1 MFRVAG
7 SVTASRLSAVCC
19 RTLTAKQFQVQ
30 GQAFSLKRPESPEMA
45 LLTTG
50 PLTPGRWWS
59 RKYMRETSK
68 DGNKTKKSAAAV
80 PAESKESTEPVSEK
94 PTSETTKSGKKLL
107 DAVPQSYPDYEVMP
121 DIPGHA
127 KYLLIGGGTA
137 SFAAFRA
144 IRASDAKAQVLV
156 VTEEEELP
164 YMRPPLSK
172 ELWYSDEPKLVEKLK
187 FKQWNGKERSVYY
200 NPPSFY
206 VEPKELAYQEN
217 GGVAV
222 VKGRKVMKL
231 DPQKQVAVL
240 DNGWE
245 IFYDKVLIATG
256 GRPRNIPV
264 FERASQEVKD
274 RVTLFR
280 GIKDFKRLDEVSR
293 NASTIVVV
301 GGGFLGSEL
310 TCALGKRSRDSS
322 LKVIQM
328 FPEPG
333 NMGKV
338 LPEYLSQWTTAKVRA
353 EGATVKP
360 ETFVKRARFSDGKV
374 ILKLNTGE
382 EISTDHVVVAVGLEP
397 NTELAKE
404 SGLEVDDTFG
414 GFRVNAELEARSD
427 IWVAGDASSFYDI
440 KLGRRRVEHHDHAV
454 VSGRLAGEN
463 MTGAR
468 KPYWHQSMFWSDLG
482 PDVGYEAIGIVDS
495 SLPTVAVFA
504 KATEKDTPK
513 AVVEETG
520 ESLRSVTETEALSI
534 FGSAMQQAAPSTVPD
549 LEVMSPP
556 SAEPDKAP
564 AAEAQSEP
572 APAADTPVSE
582 AGAEPAPETPSE
594 PATPPASET
603 PEPAAAP
610 ASDASQSPAA
620 SAAVPASEAPSE
632 PTEIPSSEPAETPV
646 SEPVAAPASETATA
660 SEAPAAE
667 AETPSSTGE
676 ETVAAVSGETTAP
689 QKLRCSHIKDP
700 SDPASATGVEPS
712 ASEKTEVITE
722 IPETSFEKH
731 PSLPNLPSNNLSED
745 PQSKMSV
752 DAADIEEPAIGFY
765 YVLSNPEE
773 SEGYLLEE
781 IETGVSYAVDTLA
794 SVLPN
799 TYPTC
804 TTPDG
809 FVDSPQSDDHEATPA
824 AEIEKPQSEKQ
835 ATQGVRETKVFDLAN
850 YPFALL
856 PHPESA
862 TDEEPAP
869 DVEAAAKLVAEVETE
884 NRVAPTPK
892 EDYGKGVIFY
902 LRDDIIVGIVLW
914 NLFNRMPIAR
924 KIIKE
929 GKQHQDLAEVAKL
942 FDLHADED

>member
-1 MFRVAG
+1 MEAP
-7 SVTASRLSAVCC
+7 AAPPPAV
-19 RTLTAKQFQVQ
+19 
-30 GQAFSLKRPESPEMA
+30 
-45 LLTTG
+45 
-50 PLTPGRWWS
+50 
-59 RKYMRETSK
+59 ET
-68 DGNKTKKSAAAV
+68 
-80 PAESKESTEPVSEK
+80 PAEAAPDAES
-94 PTSETTKSGKKLL
+94 KKLL
-107 DAVPQSYPDYEVMP
+107 DAVPQSYPDFEVMP
-121 DIPGHA
+121 EIPGHA

-172 ELWYSDEPKLVEKLK
+172 ELWYRDEPKLVEKMK
-187 FKQWNGKERSVYY
+187 FKQWNGKERSVFY

-231 DPQKQVAVL
+231 NPQKQVAVL

-280 GIKDFKRLDEVSR
+280 GIKDFKRLDEVSK
-293 NASTIVVV
+293 NASSIVVV

-328 FPEPG
+328 FPEQG

-338 LPEYLSQWTTAKVRA
+338 LPEYLSQWTTAKVRE

-404 SGLEVDDTFG
+404 SGLEVDDVHG

-463 MTGAR
+463 MTGAK

-504 KATEKDTPK
+504 KATEKDTPR

-534 FGSAMQQAAPSTVPD
+534 FGSAMQQAAPATVPD
-549 LEVMSPP
+549 LEVLEATLPTKESPP
-556 SAEPDKAP
+556 SAESEKAP
-564 AAEAQSEP
+564 APEAQPEP
-572 APAADTPVSE
+572 APAAVAPAAEPT
-582 AGAEPAPETPSE
+582 AEPASETPSE
-594 PATPPASET
+594 PATAPASDT
-603 PEPAAAP
+603 PESAAAP
-610 ASDASQSPAA
+610 ASEAPESPAETV
-620 SAAVPASEAPSE
+620 AAPEAPSE
-632 PTEIPSSEPAETPV
+632 LAEIPSSEP
-646 SEPVAAPASETATA
+646 VATPASEPAA
-660 SEAPAAE
+660 APSEAPAAN
-667 AETPSSTGE
+667 AETPATGE
-676 ETVAAVSGETTAP
+676 EAVAAESGETTATP
-689 QKLRCSHIKDP
+689 EVEPTEP
-700 SDPASATGVEPS
+700 SEVPSATATEPS

-722 IPETSFEKH
+722 IPEISIAQQ
-731 PSLPNLPSNNLSED
+731 PSHPNLPFNTLSEN
-745 PQSKMSV
+745 PQSEVSV
-752 DAADIEEPAIGFY
+752 DIPSEIPVEEPAVGFY
-765 YVLSNPEE
+765 YVLSSPEE
-773 SEGYLLEE
+773 SEGELLEE
-781 IETGVSYAVDTLA
+781 VETGVSYVVDSLA

-799 TYPTC
+799 TYPT
-804 TTPDG
+804 TPDG
-809 FVDSPQSDDHEATPA
+809 FLESPQSDEATPA
-824 AEIEKPQSEKQ
+824 AEIEKPQSEIQPTHKS
-835 ATQGVRETKVFDLAN
+835 
-850 YPFALL
+850 
-856 PHPESA
+856 ESA
-862 TDEEPAP
+862 TDEPAP
-869 DVEAAAKLVAEVETE
+869 DVEAAAKPVAEVEAE

-902 LRDDIIVGIVLW
+902 LRDNIIVGVVLW

-924 KIIKE
+924 KIVKE

>member
-1 MFRVAG
+1 MFRIAGAG
-7 SVTASRLSAVCC
+7 SVTAARLSAACC
-19 RTLTAKQFQVQ
+19 RAVTSKQFQVH
-30 GQAFSLKRPESPEMA
+30 GASLHVLSSETSRKTRNGPAHRTPPSWQSVRAMASAGESQSKINYLFYGLA
-45 LLTTG
+45 VLFG
-50 PLTPGRWWS
+50 GGGIVYWWS

-68 DGNKTKKSAAAV
+68 DGSTSKKAAA
-80 PAESKESTEPVSEK
+80 PAAAASKEATEPVAET
-94 PTSETTKSGKKLL
+94 PVTATTKSEAPPAQPAAAEAPAEAAPDAESKKLL
-107 DAVPQSYPDYEVMP
+107 DATPQSYPDYEVMP
-121 DIPGHA
+121 EIPGHA

-172 ELWYSDEPKLVEKLK
+172 ELWYSDEPKLVEKMK

-280 GIKDFKRLDEVSR
+280 GIKDFKRLDEVSK
-293 NASTIVVV
+293 NASSIVVV

-328 FPEPG
+328 FPEAG

-338 LPEYLSQWTTAKVRA
+338 LPEYLSQWTTAKVRG

-360 ETFVKRARFSDGKV
+360 ETFVKRARYSDGKV

-404 SGLEVDDTFG
+404 SGLEVDDTYG

-463 MTGAR
+463 MTGAK

-504 KATEKDTPK
+504 KATEKDTPR

-534 FGSAMQQAAPSTVPD
+534 FGSAMQQAATSTVPD
-549 LEVMSPP
+549 LEVM
-556 SAEPDKAP
+556 
-564 AAEAQSEP
+564 
-572 APAADTPVSE
+572 
-582 AGAEPAPETPSE
+582 
-594 PATPPASET
+594 
-603 PEPAAAP
+603 
-610 ASDASQSPAA
+610 
-620 SAAVPASEAPSE
+620 
-632 PTEIPSSEPAETPV
+632 
-646 SEPVAAPASETATA
+646 
-660 SEAPAAE
+660 
-667 AETPSSTGE
+667 
-676 ETVAAVSGETTAP
+676 
-689 QKLRCSHIKDP
+689 
-700 SDPASATGVEPS
+700 
-712 ASEKTEVITE
+712 
-722 IPETSFEKH
+722 
-731 PSLPNLPSNNLSED
+731 
-745 PQSKMSV
+745 
-752 DAADIEEPAIGFY
+752 
-765 YVLSNPEE
+765 
-773 SEGYLLEE
+773 
-781 IETGVSYAVDTLA
+781 
-794 SVLPN
+794 
-799 TYPTC
+799 
-804 TTPDG
+804 
-809 FVDSPQSDDHEATPA
+809 EATLPA
-824 AEIEKPQSEKQ
+824 KE
-835 ATQGVRETKVFDLAN
+835 GVRETKVFDLAN
-850 YPFALL
+850 YPFALF

-862 TDEEPAP
+862 TDEAPAP
-869 DVEAAAKLVAEVETE
+869 DVEAAAKLVAEVEAE

-902 LRDDIIVGIVLW
+902 LRDDVIVGVVLW

>member
-1 MFRVAG
+1 MFRIAGAG
-7 SVTASRLSAVCC
+7 SVTAARLSAACC
-19 RTLTAKQFQVQ
+19 RAVTSKQFQVH
-30 GQAFSLKRPESPEMA
+30 GASLHVLSSETSRKTRNGPAHRTPPSWQSVRAMASAGESQSKINYLFYGLA
-45 LLTTG
+45 VLFG
-50 PLTPGRWWS
+50 GGGIVYWWS

-68 DGNKTKKSAAAV
+68 DGSTSKKAAA
-80 PAESKESTEPVSEK
+80 PAAAASKEATEPVAET
-94 PTSETTKSGKKLL
+94 PVTATTKSEAPPAQPAAAEAPAEAAPDAESKKLL
-107 DAVPQSYPDYEVMP
+107 DATPQSYPDYEVMP
-121 DIPGHA
+121 EIPGHA

-172 ELWYSDEPKLVEKLK
+172 ELWYSDEPKLVEKMK

-280 GIKDFKRLDEVSR
+280 GIKDFKRLDEVSK
-293 NASTIVVV
+293 NASSIVVV

-328 FPEPG
+328 FPEAG

-338 LPEYLSQWTTAKVRA
+338 LPEYLSQWTTAKVRG

-360 ETFVKRARFSDGKV
+360 ETFVKRARYSDGKV

-404 SGLEVDDTFG
+404 SGLEVDDTYG

-463 MTGAR
+463 MTGAK

-504 KATEKDTPK
+504 KATEKDTPR

-520 ESLRSVTETEALSI
+520 ESLRSVTETEA
-534 FGSAMQQAAPSTVPD
+534 
-549 LEVMSPP
+549 
-556 SAEPDKAP
+556 
-564 AAEAQSEP
+564 
-572 APAADTPVSE
+572 
-582 AGAEPAPETPSE
+582 
-594 PATPPASET
+594 
-603 PEPAAAP
+603 
-610 ASDASQSPAA
+610 
-620 SAAVPASEAPSE
+620 
-632 PTEIPSSEPAETPV
+632 
-646 SEPVAAPASETATA
+646 
-660 SEAPAAE
+660 
-667 AETPSSTGE
+667 
-676 ETVAAVSGETTAP
+676 
-689 QKLRCSHIKDP
+689 
-700 SDPASATGVEPS
+700 
-712 ASEKTEVITE
+712 
-722 IPETSFEKH
+722 
-731 PSLPNLPSNNLSED
+731 
-745 PQSKMSV
+745 
-752 DAADIEEPAIGFY
+752 
-765 YVLSNPEE
+765 
-773 SEGYLLEE
+773 
-781 IETGVSYAVDTLA
+781 
-794 SVLPN
+794 
-799 TYPTC
+799 
-804 TTPDG
+804 
-809 FVDSPQSDDHEATPA
+809 EATLPA
-824 AEIEKPQSEKQ
+824 KE
-835 ATQGVRETKVFDLAN
+835 GVRETKVFDLAN
-850 YPFALL
+850 YPFALF

-862 TDEEPAP
+862 TDEAPAP
-869 DVEAAAKLVAEVETE
+869 DVEAAAKLVAEVEAE

-902 LRDDIIVGIVLW
+902 LRDDVIVGVVLW

>member
-19 RTLTAKQFQVQ
+19 RTVTAKQFQVHGASLHVLSSETSRKSRNGPAHHRTPPSWQ
-30 GQAFSLKRPESPEMA
+30 SVRTMASAGDSQAKINYIFYGLA
-45 LLTTG
+45 VLFG
-50 PLTPGRWWS
+50 GGGIIYWWS

-68 DGNKTKKSAAAV
+68 DGNKTKKSTAAV
-80 PAESKESTEPVSEK
+80 PAESKEATEPVSEK

-338 LPEYLSQWTTAKVRA
+338 LPEYLSQWTTAKVRG

-520 ESLRSVTETEALSI
+520 ESLRSVTETEA
-534 FGSAMQQAAPSTVPD
+534 
-549 LEVMSPP
+549 
-556 SAEPDKAP
+556 
-564 AAEAQSEP
+564 EA
-572 APAADTPVSE
+572 TL
-582 AGAEPAPETPSE
+582 
-594 PATPPASET
+594 
-603 PEPAAAP
+603 
-610 ASDASQSPAA
+610 
-620 SAAVPASEAPSE
+620 
-632 PTEIPSSEPAETPV
+632 PTK
-646 SEPVAAPASETATA
+646 
-660 SEAPAAE
+660 
-667 AETPSSTGE
+667 E
-676 ETVAAVSGETTAP
+676 ETVAAVSGETTAAP
-689 QKLRCSHIKDP
+689 
-700 SDPASATGVEPS
+700 
-712 ASEKTEVITE
+712 EV
-722 IPETSFEKH
+722 
-731 PSLPNLPSNNLSED
+731 
-745 PQSKMSV
+745 
-752 DAADIEEPAIGFY
+752 
-765 YVLSNPEE
+765 
-773 SEGYLLEE
+773 
-781 IETGVSYAVDTLA
+781 
-794 SVLPN
+794 
-799 TYPTC
+799 
-804 TTPDG
+804 
-809 FVDSPQSDDHEATPA
+809 
-824 AEIEKPQSEKQ
+824 
-835 ATQGVRETKVFDLAN
+835 
-850 YPFALL
+850 
-856 PHPESA
+856 ESA

>member
-1 MFRVAG
+1 M
-7 SVTASRLSAVCC
+7 
-19 RTLTAKQFQVQ
+19 
-30 GQAFSLKRPESPEMA
+30 PE
-45 LLTTG
+45 
-50 PLTPGRWWS
+50 
-59 RKYMRETSK
+59 
-68 DGNKTKKSAAAV
+68 
-80 PAESKESTEPVSEK
+80 
-94 PTSETTKSGKKLL
+94 
-107 DAVPQSYPDYEVMP
+107 
-121 DIPGHA
+121 IPGHA

-172 ELWYSDEPKLVEKLK
+172 ELWYSDEPKLVEKMK

-264 FERASQEVKD
+264 FERASQEVRD

-280 GIKDFKRLDEVSR
+280 GTGRGFQECKLHC
-293 NASTIVVV
+293 
-301 GGGFLGSEL
+301 GGGRGVLGSEL

-328 FPEPG
+328 FPEAG

-338 LPEYLSQWTTAKVRA
+338 LPEYLSQWTTAKVRG

-360 ETFVKRARFSDGKV
+360 ETFVKRARYSDGKV

-404 SGLEVDDTFG
+404 SGLEVDETYG

-463 MTGAR
+463 MTGAK

-504 KATEKDTPK
+504 KATEKDTPR

-520 ESLRSVTETEALSI
+520 ESLRSVTETEATTEPSEV
-534 FGSAMQQAAPSTVPD
+534 PSTTDV
-549 LEVMSPP
+549 
-556 SAEPDKAP
+556 
-564 AAEAQSEP
+564 
-572 APAADTPVSE
+572 
-582 AGAEPAPETPSE
+582 G
-594 PATPPASET
+594 
-603 PEPAAAP
+603 
-610 ASDASQSPAA
+610 
-620 SAAVPASEAPSE
+620 
-632 PTEIPSSEPAETPV
+632 
-646 SEPVAAPASETATA
+646 
-660 SEAPAAE
+660 
-667 AETPSSTGE
+667 
-676 ETVAAVSGETTAP
+676 
-689 QKLRCSHIKDP
+689 
-700 SDPASATGVEPS
+700 PS
-712 ASEKTEVITE
+712 ASEKT
-722 IPETSFEKH
+722 
-731 PSLPNLPSNNLSED
+731 
-745 PQSKMSV
+745 
-752 DAADIEEPAIGFY
+752 
-765 YVLSNPEE
+765 
-773 SEGYLLEE
+773 
-781 IETGVSYAVDTLA
+781 
-794 SVLPN
+794 
-799 TYPTC
+799 
-804 TTPDG
+804 
-809 FVDSPQSDDHEATPA
+809 
-824 AEIEKPQSEKQ
+824 
-835 ATQGVRETKVFDLAN
+835 
-850 YPFALL
+850 
-856 PHPESA
+856 
-862 TDEEPAP
+862 
-869 DVEAAAKLVAEVETE
+869 
-884 NRVAPTPK
+884 

-902 LRDDIIVGIVLW
+902 LRDDVIVGVVLW

>member
-1 MFRVAG
+1 MFRIAG
-7 SVTASRLSAVCC
+7 SVTAARLTAACC
-19 RTLTAKQFQVQ
+19 RTVTTKQFQVH
-30 GQAFSLKRPESPEMA
+30 GASLHVLSSDTSRKTRHGPAHRTPPSWQSVRSMASAGESQSKINYIFFGLAA
-45 LLTTG
+45 LFG
-50 PLTPGRWWS
+50 GGGIVYWWS

-68 DGNKTKKSAAAV
+68 DTPKKAAAAV
-80 PAESKESTEPVSEK
+80 SSASKEAAETVAEK
-94 PTSETTKSGKKLL
+94 PVPETTKSAPAAPPPAVETPAEAAPDAESKKLL
-107 DAVPQSYPDYEVMP
+107 DAVPQSYPDFEVMP
-121 DIPGHA
+121 EIPGHA

-172 ELWYSDEPKLVEKLK
+172 ELWYSDEPKLVEKMK

-231 DPQKQVAVL
+231 NPQKQVAVL

-280 GIKDFKRLDEVSR
+280 GIKDFKRLDEVSK
-293 NASTIVVV
+293 NASSIVVV

-328 FPEPG
+328 FPEQG

-338 LPEYLSQWTTAKVRA
+338 LPEYLSQWTTAKVRE

-404 SGLEVDDTFG
+404 SGLEVDDMHG

-463 MTGAR
+463 MTGAK

-504 KATEKDTPK
+504 KATEKDTPR

-520 ESLRSVTETEALSI
+520 ESLRSVTETEAEATLPTKEEAVAAES
-534 FGSAMQQAAPSTVPD
+534 SETTAAP
-549 LEVMSPP
+549 EV
-556 SAEPDKAP
+556 
-564 AAEAQSEP
+564 
-572 APAADTPVSE
+572 
-582 AGAEPAPETPSE
+582 
-594 PATPPASET
+594 
-603 PEPAAAP
+603 
-610 ASDASQSPAA
+610 
-620 SAAVPASEAPSE
+620 E
-632 PTEIPSSEPAETPV
+632 PTEPSEVP
-646 SEPVAAPASETATA
+646 
-660 SEAPAAE
+660 
-667 AETPSSTGE
+667 
-676 ETVAAVSGETTAP
+676 
-689 QKLRCSHIKDP
+689 
-700 SDPASATGVEPS
+700 SATDTEPS
-712 ASEKTEVITE
+712 ASEKTE
-722 IPETSFEKH
+722 
-731 PSLPNLPSNNLSED
+731 
-745 PQSKMSV
+745 
-752 DAADIEEPAIGFY
+752 
-765 YVLSNPEE
+765 
-773 SEGYLLEE
+773 
-781 IETGVSYAVDTLA
+781 
-794 SVLPN
+794 
-799 TYPTC
+799 
-804 TTPDG
+804 
-809 FVDSPQSDDHEATPA
+809 
-824 AEIEKPQSEKQ
+824 
-835 ATQGVRETKVFDLAN
+835 GVRDTKVFDLAN
-850 YPFALL
+850 YPFALF

-862 TDEEPAP
+862 TDEPAP
-869 DVEAAAKLVAEVETE
+869 DVEAAAKLVAEVEAE

-902 LRDDIIVGIVLW
+902 LRDDIIVGVVLW

-924 KIIKE
+924 KIVKE

>member
-19 RTLTAKQFQVQ
+19 RTVTAKQFQVHGASLHVLSSETSRKSRNGPAHHRTPPSWQ
-30 GQAFSLKRPESPEMA
+30 SVRTMASAGDSQAKINYIFYGLA
-45 LLTTG
+45 VLFG
-50 PLTPGRWWS
+50 GGGIIYWWS

-68 DGNKTKKSAAAV
+68 DGNKTKKSTAAV
-80 PAESKESTEPVSEK
+80 PAESKEATEPVSEK
-94 PTSETTKSGKKLL
+94 PTSETTKSEAPPAELPPAETPAEAAAPDAESKKLL

-338 LPEYLSQWTTAKVRA
+338 LPEYLSQWTTAKVRG

-520 ESLRSVTETEALSI
+520 ESLRSVTETEA
-534 FGSAMQQAAPSTVPD
+534 
-549 LEVMSPP
+549 SPP
-556 SAEPDKAP
+556 SAEPDKVP

-572 APAADTPVSE
+572 APAADTPVSD
-582 AGAEPAPETPSE
+582 AGAEPASETPSE

-603 PEPAAAP
+603 SEPAAAP
-610 ASDASQSPAA
+610 VSDASQS
-620 SAAVPASEAPSE
+620 SAAAPASEAPSE
-632 PTEIPSSEPAETPV
+632 PTEIPSSEPAETPA

-667 AETPSSTGE
+667 AEAPSSTGE
-676 ETVAAVSGETTAP
+676 ETVAAVSGETTAAP
-689 QKLRCSHIKDP
+689 
-700 SDPASATGVEPS
+700 
-712 ASEKTEVITE
+712 EV
-722 IPETSFEKH
+722 
-731 PSLPNLPSNNLSED
+731 
-745 PQSKMSV
+745 
-752 DAADIEEPAIGFY
+752 
-765 YVLSNPEE
+765 
-773 SEGYLLEE
+773 
-781 IETGVSYAVDTLA
+781 
-794 SVLPN
+794 
-799 TYPTC
+799 
-804 TTPDG
+804 
-809 FVDSPQSDDHEATPA
+809 
-824 AEIEKPQSEKQ
+824 
-835 ATQGVRETKVFDLAN
+835 
-850 YPFALL
+850 
-856 PHPESA
+856 ESA

>member
-19 RTLTAKQFQVQ
+19 RTVTAKQFQVH
-30 GQAFSLKRPESPEMA
+30 GASLHVLSSE
-45 LLTTG
+45 T
-50 PLTPGRWWS
+50 S
-59 RKYMRETSK
+59 RKSRNGPAHHRTPPSWQSVRTMASAGDSQAKINYIFYGLAVLFGGGGIIYYMRETSK
-68 DGNKTKKSAAAV
+68 DGNKTKKSTAAV
-80 PAESKESTEPVSEK
+80 PAESKEATEPVSEK

-338 LPEYLSQWTTAKVRA
+338 LPEYLSQWTTAKVRG

-520 ESLRSVTETEALSI
+520 ESLRSVTETEA
-534 FGSAMQQAAPSTVPD
+534 
-549 LEVMSPP
+549 
-556 SAEPDKAP
+556 
-564 AAEAQSEP
+564 EA
-572 APAADTPVSE
+572 TL
-582 AGAEPAPETPSE
+582 
-594 PATPPASET
+594 
-603 PEPAAAP
+603 
-610 ASDASQSPAA
+610 
-620 SAAVPASEAPSE
+620 
-632 PTEIPSSEPAETPV
+632 PTK
-646 SEPVAAPASETATA
+646 
-660 SEAPAAE
+660 
-667 AETPSSTGE
+667 E
-676 ETVAAVSGETTAP
+676 ETVAAVSGETTAAP
-689 QKLRCSHIKDP
+689 E
-700 SDPASATGVEPS
+700 VE
-712 ASEKTEVITE
+712 
-722 IPETSFEKH
+722 
-731 PSLPNLPSNNLSED
+731 
-745 PQSKMSV
+745 
-752 DAADIEEPAIGFY
+752 
-765 YVLSNPEE
+765 
-773 SEGYLLEE
+773 
-781 IETGVSYAVDTLA
+781 
-794 SVLPN
+794 
-799 TYPTC
+799 
-804 TTPDG
+804 
-809 FVDSPQSDDHEATPA
+809 
-824 AEIEKPQSEKQ
+824 
-835 ATQGVRETKVFDLAN
+835 GVRETKVFDLAN

>member
-1 MFRVAG
+1 MFRIAGAG
-7 SVTASRLSAVCC
+7 SVTAARLSAACC
-19 RTLTAKQFQVQ
+19 RAVTSKQFQVH
-30 GQAFSLKRPESPEMA
+30 GASLHVLSSE
-45 LLTTG
+45 T
-50 PLTPGRWWS
+50 S
-59 RKYMRETSK
+59 RKTRNGPAHRTPPSWQSVRAMASAGESQSKINYLFYGLAVLFGGGGIVYYMRETSK
-68 DGNKTKKSAAAV
+68 DGSTSKKAAA
-80 PAESKESTEPVSEK
+80 PAAAASKEATEPVAET
-94 PTSETTKSGKKLL
+94 PVTATTKSGKKLL
-107 DAVPQSYPDYEVMP
+107 DATPQSYPDYEVMP
-121 DIPGHA
+121 EIPGHA

-172 ELWYSDEPKLVEKLK
+172 ELWYSDEPKLVEKMK

-280 GIKDFKRLDEVSR
+280 GIKDFKRLDEVSK
-293 NASTIVVV
+293 NASSIVVV

-328 FPEPG
+328 FPEAG

-338 LPEYLSQWTTAKVRA
+338 LPEYLSQWTTAKVRG

-360 ETFVKRARFSDGKV
+360 ETFVKRARYSDGKV

-404 SGLEVDDTFG
+404 SGLEVDDTYG

-463 MTGAR
+463 MTGAK

-504 KATEKDTPK
+504 KATEKDTPR

-520 ESLRSVTETEALSI
+520 ESLRSVTETEA
-534 FGSAMQQAAPSTVPD
+534 
-549 LEVMSPP
+549 SPP
-556 SAEPDKAP
+556 STESEKAP
-564 AAEAQSEP
+564 AEP
-572 APAADTPVSE
+572 ASETAA
-582 AGAEPAPETPSE
+582 A
-594 PATPPASET
+594 PASET

-610 ASDASQSPAA
+610 VAEVSESPAA
-620 SAAVPASEAPSE
+620 
-632 PTEIPSSEPAETPV
+632 
-646 SEPVAAPASETATA
+646 ATA
-660 SEAPAAE
+660 SEAPSAPAEIPSAELASEPAAAPASEPATAAE
-667 AETPSSTGE
+667 APAEKAKAGE
-676 ETVAAVSGETTAP
+676 EGVVAESGETTATP
-689 QKLRCSHIKDP
+689 
-700 SDPASATGVEPS
+700 
-712 ASEKTEVITE
+712 EV
-722 IPETSFEKH
+722 
-731 PSLPNLPSNNLSED
+731 
-745 PQSKMSV
+745 
-752 DAADIEEPAIGFY
+752 
-765 YVLSNPEE
+765 
-773 SEGYLLEE
+773 
-781 IETGVSYAVDTLA
+781 
-794 SVLPN
+794 
-799 TYPTC
+799 
-804 TTPDG
+804 
-809 FVDSPQSDDHEATPA
+809 
-824 AEIEKPQSEKQ
+824 
-835 ATQGVRETKVFDLAN
+835 
-850 YPFALL
+850 
-856 PHPESA
+856 ESA
-862 TDEEPAP
+862 TDEAPAP
-869 DVEAAAKLVAEVETE
+869 DVEAAAKLVAEVEAE

-902 LRDDIIVGIVLW
+902 LRDDVIVGVVLW

>member
-1 MFRVAG
+1 MFRIAG
-7 SVTASRLSAVCC
+7 SVTAARLTAACC
-19 RTLTAKQFQVQ
+19 RTVTTKQFQVH
-30 GQAFSLKRPESPEMA
+30 GASLHVLSSDTSRKTRHGPAHRTPPSWQSVRSMASAGESQSKINYIFFGLAA
-45 LLTTG
+45 LFG
-50 PLTPGRWWS
+50 GGGIVYWWS

-68 DGNKTKKSAAAV
+68 DTPKKAAAAV
-80 PAESKESTEPVSEK
+80 SSASKEAAETVAEK
-94 PTSETTKSGKKLL
+94 PVPETTKSAPAAPPPAVETPAEAAPDAESKKLL
-107 DAVPQSYPDYEVMP
+107 DAVPQSYPDFEVMP
-121 DIPGHA
+121 EIPGHA

-172 ELWYSDEPKLVEKLK
+172 ELWYSDEPKLVEKMK

-231 DPQKQVAVL
+231 NPQKQVAVL

-280 GIKDFKRLDEVSR
+280 GIKDFKRLDEVSK
-293 NASTIVVV
+293 NASSIVVV

-328 FPEPG
+328 FPEQG

-338 LPEYLSQWTTAKVRA
+338 LPEYLSQWTTAKVRE

-404 SGLEVDDTFG
+404 SGLEVDDMHG

-463 MTGAR
+463 MTGAK

-504 KATEKDTPK
+504 KATEKDTPR

-534 FGSAMQQAAPSTVPD
+534 FGSAMQQAAPATVPD
-549 LEVMSPP
+549 LEEATLPTKEEAV
-556 SAEPDKAP
+556 
-564 AAEAQSEP
+564 AAE
-572 APAADTPVSE
+572 
-582 AGAEPAPETPSE
+582 
-594 PATPPASET
+594 
-603 PEPAAAP
+603 
-610 ASDASQSPAA
+610 
-620 SAAVPASEAPSE
+620 
-632 PTEIPSSEPAETPV
+632 SS
-646 SEPVAAPASETATA
+646 
-660 SEAPAAE
+660 
-667 AETPSSTGE
+667 
-676 ETVAAVSGETTAP
+676 ETTAAP
-689 QKLRCSHIKDP
+689 EVESSAQPTEP
-700 SDPASATGVEPS
+700 SEVPSATDTEPS
-712 ASEKTEVITE
+712 ASEKTE
-722 IPETSFEKH
+722 
-731 PSLPNLPSNNLSED
+731 
-745 PQSKMSV
+745 
-752 DAADIEEPAIGFY
+752 
-765 YVLSNPEE
+765 
-773 SEGYLLEE
+773 
-781 IETGVSYAVDTLA
+781 
-794 SVLPN
+794 
-799 TYPTC
+799 
-804 TTPDG
+804 
-809 FVDSPQSDDHEATPA
+809 
-824 AEIEKPQSEKQ
+824 
-835 ATQGVRETKVFDLAN
+835 GVRDTKVFDLAN
-850 YPFALL
+850 YPFALF

-862 TDEEPAP
+862 TDEPAP
-869 DVEAAAKLVAEVETE
+869 DVEAAAKLVAEVEAE

-902 LRDDIIVGIVLW
+902 LRDDIIVGVVLW

-924 KIIKE
+924 KIVKE

>member
-19 RTLTAKQFQVQ
+19 RTVTAKQFQVHGASLHVLSSETSRKSRNGPAHHRTPPSWQ
-30 GQAFSLKRPESPEMA
+30 SVRTMASAGDSQAKINYIFYGLA
-45 LLTTG
+45 VLFG
-50 PLTPGRWWS
+50 GGGIIYWWS

-68 DGNKTKKSAAAV
+68 DGNKTKKSTAAV
-80 PAESKESTEPVSEK
+80 PAESKEATEPVSEK
-94 PTSETTKSGKKLL
+94 PTSETTKSEAPPAELPPAETPAEAAAPDAESKKLL

-338 LPEYLSQWTTAKVRA
+338 LPEYLSQWTTAKVRG

-549 LEVMSPP
+549 LE
-556 SAEPDKAP
+556 
-564 AAEAQSEP
+564 EA
-572 APAADTPVSE
+572 TL
-582 AGAEPAPETPSE
+582 
-594 PATPPASET
+594 
-603 PEPAAAP
+603 
-610 ASDASQSPAA
+610 
-620 SAAVPASEAPSE
+620 
-632 PTEIPSSEPAETPV
+632 PTK
-646 SEPVAAPASETATA
+646 
-660 SEAPAAE
+660 
-667 AETPSSTGE
+667 E
-676 ETVAAVSGETTAP
+676 ETVAAVSGETTAAP
-689 QKLRCSHIKDP
+689 EVEIKDP

-712 ASEKTEVITE
+712 ASEKTE
-722 IPETSFEKH
+722 
-731 PSLPNLPSNNLSED
+731 
-745 PQSKMSV
+745 
-752 DAADIEEPAIGFY
+752 
-765 YVLSNPEE
+765 
-773 SEGYLLEE
+773 
-781 IETGVSYAVDTLA
+781 
-794 SVLPN
+794 
-799 TYPTC
+799 
-804 TTPDG
+804 
-809 FVDSPQSDDHEATPA
+809 
-824 AEIEKPQSEKQ
+824 
-835 ATQGVRETKVFDLAN
+835 GVRETKVFDLAN

>member
-19 RTLTAKQFQVQ
+19 RTVTAKQFQVHGASLHVLSSETSRKSRNGPAHHRIPPSWQ
-30 GQAFSLKRPESPEMA
+30 SVRTMASAGDSQAKINYIFYGLA
-45 LLTTG
+45 VLFG
-50 PLTPGRWWS
+50 GGGIIYWWS

-68 DGNKTKKSAAAV
+68 DGNKTKKSTAAV
-80 PAESKESTEPVSEK
+80 PAESKEATEPVSEK
-94 PTSETTKSGKKLL
+94 PTSETTKSEAPPAELPPTETPAEAAAPDAESKKLL
-107 DAVPQSYPDYEVMP
+107 DAMPQSYPDYEVMP

-338 LPEYLSQWTTAKVRA
+338 LPEYLSQWTTAKVRG

-404 SGLEVDDTFG
+404 SGLEVDDTYG

-520 ESLRSVTETEALSI
+520 ESLRSVTETEA
-534 FGSAMQQAAPSTVPD
+534 
-549 LEVMSPP
+549 
-556 SAEPDKAP
+556 
-564 AAEAQSEP
+564 EA
-572 APAADTPVSE
+572 TL
-582 AGAEPAPETPSE
+582 
-594 PATPPASET
+594 
-603 PEPAAAP
+603 
-610 ASDASQSPAA
+610 
-620 SAAVPASEAPSE
+620 
-632 PTEIPSSEPAETPV
+632 PTKE
-646 SEPVAAPASETATA
+646 
-660 SEAPAAE
+660 
-667 AETPSSTGE
+667 
-676 ETVAAVSGETTAP
+676 
-689 QKLRCSHIKDP
+689 IKDP

-712 ASEKTEVITE
+712 ASEKT
-722 IPETSFEKH
+722 
-731 PSLPNLPSNNLSED
+731 
-745 PQSKMSV
+745 
-752 DAADIEEPAIGFY
+752 
-765 YVLSNPEE
+765 
-773 SEGYLLEE
+773 
-781 IETGVSYAVDTLA
+781 
-794 SVLPN
+794 
-799 TYPTC
+799 
-804 TTPDG
+804 
-809 FVDSPQSDDHEATPA
+809 
-824 AEIEKPQSEKQ
+824 
-835 ATQGVRETKVFDLAN
+835 
-850 YPFALL
+850 
-856 PHPESA
+856 ESA

>member
-1 MFRVAG
+1 MFRIAGAG
-7 SVTASRLSAVCC
+7 SVTAARLSAACC
-19 RTLTAKQFQVQ
+19 RAVTSKQFQVH
-30 GQAFSLKRPESPEMA
+30 GASLHVLSSE
-45 LLTTG
+45 T
-50 PLTPGRWWS
+50 S
-59 RKYMRETSK
+59 RKTRNGPAHRTPPSWQSVRAMASAGESQSKINYLFYGLAVLFGGGGIVYYMRETSK
-68 DGNKTKKSAAAV
+68 DGSTSKKAAA
-80 PAESKESTEPVSEK
+80 PAAAASKEATEPVAET
-94 PTSETTKSGKKLL
+94 PVTATTKSEAPPAQPAAAEAPAEAAPDAESKKLL
-107 DAVPQSYPDYEVMP
+107 DATPQSYPDYEVMP
-121 DIPGHA
+121 EIPGHA

-172 ELWYSDEPKLVEKLK
+172 ELWYSDEPKLVEKMK

-280 GIKDFKRLDEVSR
+280 GIKDFKRLDEVSK
-293 NASTIVVV
+293 NASSIVVV

-328 FPEPG
+328 FPEAG

-338 LPEYLSQWTTAKVRA
+338 LPEYLSQWTTAKVRG

-360 ETFVKRARFSDGKV
+360 ETFVKRARYSDGKV

-404 SGLEVDDTFG
+404 SGLEVDDTYG

-463 MTGAR
+463 MTGAK

-504 KATEKDTPK
+504 KATEKDTPR

-534 FGSAMQQAAPSTVPD
+534 FGSAMQQAATSTVPD
-549 LEVMSPP
+549 LEVMEATLPAKESPP
-556 SAEPDKAP
+556 STESEKAP
-564 AAEAQSEP
+564 AEP
-572 APAADTPVSE
+572 ASETAA
-582 AGAEPAPETPSE
+582 A
-594 PATPPASET
+594 PASET

-610 ASDASQSPAA
+610 VAEVSESPAA
-620 SAAVPASEAPSE
+620 
-632 PTEIPSSEPAETPV
+632 
-646 SEPVAAPASETATA
+646 ATA
-660 SEAPAAE
+660 SEAPSAPAEIPSAELASEPAAAPASEPATAAE
-667 AETPSSTGE
+667 APAEKAKAGE
-676 ETVAAVSGETTAP
+676 EGVVAESGETTATP
-689 QKLRCSHIKDP
+689 EVELSSAQTTEP
-700 SDPASATGVEPS
+700 SEVPSTTDVEPS
-712 ASEKTEVITE
+712 ASEKTE
-722 IPETSFEKH
+722 
-731 PSLPNLPSNNLSED
+731 
-745 PQSKMSV
+745 
-752 DAADIEEPAIGFY
+752 
-765 YVLSNPEE
+765 
-773 SEGYLLEE
+773 
-781 IETGVSYAVDTLA
+781 
-794 SVLPN
+794 
-799 TYPTC
+799 
-804 TTPDG
+804 
-809 FVDSPQSDDHEATPA
+809 
-824 AEIEKPQSEKQ
+824 
-835 ATQGVRETKVFDLAN
+835 
-850 YPFALL
+850 
-856 PHPESA
+856 SA
-862 TDEEPAP
+862 TDEAPAP
-869 DVEAAAKLVAEVETE
+869 DVEAAAKLVAEVEAE

-902 LRDDIIVGIVLW
+902 LRDDVIVGVVLW

>member
-19 RTLTAKQFQVQ
+19 RTVTAKQFQVH
-30 GQAFSLKRPESPEMA
+30 GASLHVLSSE
-45 LLTTG
+45 T
-50 PLTPGRWWS
+50 S
-59 RKYMRETSK
+59 RKSRNGPAHHRTPPSWQSVRTMASAGDSQAKINYIFYGLAVLFGGGGIIYYMRETSK
-68 DGNKTKKSAAAV
+68 DGNKTKKSTAAV
-80 PAESKESTEPVSEK
+80 PAESKEATEPVSEK

-338 LPEYLSQWTTAKVRA
+338 LPEYLSQWTTAKVRG

-549 LEVMSPP
+549 LEVMEATLPTKESPP
-556 SAEPDKAP
+556 SAEPDKVP

-572 APAADTPVSE
+572 APAADTPVSD
-582 AGAEPAPETPSE
+582 AGAEPASETPSE

-603 PEPAAAP
+603 SEPAAAP
-610 ASDASQSPAA
+610 VSDASQS
-620 SAAVPASEAPSE
+620 SAAAPASEAPSE
-632 PTEIPSSEPAETPV
+632 PTEIPSSEPAETPA

-667 AETPSSTGE
+667 AEAPSSTGE
-676 ETVAAVSGETTAP
+676 ETVAAVSGETTAAP
-689 QKLRCSHIKDP
+689 EVEIKDP

-712 ASEKTEVITE
+712 ASEKTE
-722 IPETSFEKH
+722 
-731 PSLPNLPSNNLSED
+731 
-745 PQSKMSV
+745 
-752 DAADIEEPAIGFY
+752 
-765 YVLSNPEE
+765 
-773 SEGYLLEE
+773 
-781 IETGVSYAVDTLA
+781 
-794 SVLPN
+794 
-799 TYPTC
+799 
-804 TTPDG
+804 
-809 FVDSPQSDDHEATPA
+809 
-824 AEIEKPQSEKQ
+824 
-835 ATQGVRETKVFDLAN
+835 GVRETKVFDLAN

>member
-19 RTLTAKQFQVQ
+19 RTVTAKQFQVH
-30 GQAFSLKRPESPEMA
+30 GASLHVLSSE
-45 LLTTG
+45 T
-50 PLTPGRWWS
+50 S
-59 RKYMRETSK
+59 RKSRNGPAHHRTPPSWQSVRTMASAGDSQAKINYIFYGLAVLFGGGGIIYYMRETSK
-68 DGNKTKKSAAAV
+68 DGNKTKKSTAAV
-80 PAESKESTEPVSEK
+80 PAESKEATEPVSEK

-338 LPEYLSQWTTAKVRA
+338 LPEYLSQWTTAKVRG

-520 ESLRSVTETEALSI
+520 ESLRSVTETEA
-534 FGSAMQQAAPSTVPD
+534 
-549 LEVMSPP
+549 
-556 SAEPDKAP
+556 
-564 AAEAQSEP
+564 EA
-572 APAADTPVSE
+572 TL
-582 AGAEPAPETPSE
+582 
-594 PATPPASET
+594 
-603 PEPAAAP
+603 
-610 ASDASQSPAA
+610 
-620 SAAVPASEAPSE
+620 
-632 PTEIPSSEPAETPV
+632 PTK
-646 SEPVAAPASETATA
+646 
-660 SEAPAAE
+660 
-667 AETPSSTGE
+667 E
-676 ETVAAVSGETTAP
+676 ETVAAVSGETTAAP
-689 QKLRCSHIKDP
+689 
-700 SDPASATGVEPS
+700 
-712 ASEKTEVITE
+712 EV
-722 IPETSFEKH
+722 
-731 PSLPNLPSNNLSED
+731 
-745 PQSKMSV
+745 
-752 DAADIEEPAIGFY
+752 
-765 YVLSNPEE
+765 
-773 SEGYLLEE
+773 
-781 IETGVSYAVDTLA
+781 
-794 SVLPN
+794 
-799 TYPTC
+799 
-804 TTPDG
+804 
-809 FVDSPQSDDHEATPA
+809 
-824 AEIEKPQSEKQ
+824 
-835 ATQGVRETKVFDLAN
+835 
-850 YPFALL
+850 
-856 PHPESA
+856 ESA

>member
-1 MFRVAG
+1 MFRIAG
-7 SVTASRLSAVCC
+7 SVTAARLTAACC
-19 RTLTAKQFQVQ
+19 RTVTTKQFQVH
-30 GQAFSLKRPESPEMA
+30 GASLHVLSSDTSRKTRHGPAHRTPPSWQSVRSMASAGESQSKINYIFFGLAA
-45 LLTTG
+45 LFG
-50 PLTPGRWWS
+50 GGGIVYWWS

-68 DGNKTKKSAAAV
+68 DTPKKAAAAV
-80 PAESKESTEPVSEK
+80 SSASKEAAETVAEK
-94 PTSETTKSGKKLL
+94 PVPETTKSAPAAPPPAVETPAEAAPDAESKKLL
-107 DAVPQSYPDYEVMP
+107 DAVPQSYPDFEVMP
-121 DIPGHA
+121 EIPGHA

-172 ELWYSDEPKLVEKLK
+172 ELWYSDEPKLVEKMK

-231 DPQKQVAVL
+231 NPQKQVAVL

-280 GIKDFKRLDEVSR
+280 GIKDFKRLDEVSK
-293 NASTIVVV
+293 NASSIVVV

-328 FPEPG
+328 FPEQG

-338 LPEYLSQWTTAKVRA
+338 LPEYLSQWTTAKVRE

-404 SGLEVDDTFG
+404 SGLEVDDMHG

-463 MTGAR
+463 MTGAK

-504 KATEKDTPK
+504 KATEKDTPR

-520 ESLRSVTETEALSI
+520 ESLRSVTETEAEATL
-534 FGSAMQQAAPSTVPD
+534 PTK
-549 LEVMSPP
+549 ESPP
-556 SAEPDKAP
+556 SAEPEKAP
-564 AAEAQSEP
+564 TPEAQPEP
-572 APAADTPVSE
+572 APAAVAP
-582 AGAEPAPETPSE
+582 AAEPTAE
-594 PATPPASET
+594 PASET
-603 PEPAAAP
+603 PPEPAAAPASETPPEPAAAP
-610 ASDASQSPAA
+610 ASDTPE
-620 SAAVPASEAPSE
+620 SAAAPASEAPESPAETAAALEAPSE
-632 PTEIPSSEPAETPV
+632 PAEIPSSEP
-646 SEPVAAPASETATA
+646 VATPASEPAA
-660 SEAPAAE
+660 APSEAPAANS
-667 AETPSSTGE
+667 ETPSTGE
-676 ETVAAVSGETTAP
+676 EAVAAESSETTAAP
-689 QKLRCSHIKDP
+689 EVESSAQPTEP
-700 SDPASATGVEPS
+700 SEVPSATDTEPS
-712 ASEKTEVITE
+712 ASEKTE
-722 IPETSFEKH
+722 
-731 PSLPNLPSNNLSED
+731 
-745 PQSKMSV
+745 
-752 DAADIEEPAIGFY
+752 
-765 YVLSNPEE
+765 
-773 SEGYLLEE
+773 
-781 IETGVSYAVDTLA
+781 
-794 SVLPN
+794 
-799 TYPTC
+799 
-804 TTPDG
+804 
-809 FVDSPQSDDHEATPA
+809 
-824 AEIEKPQSEKQ
+824 
-835 ATQGVRETKVFDLAN
+835 GVRDTKVFDLAN
-850 YPFALL
+850 YPFALF

-862 TDEEPAP
+862 TDEPAP
-869 DVEAAAKLVAEVETE
+869 DVEAAAKLVAEVEAE

-902 LRDDIIVGIVLW
+902 LRDDIIVGVVLW

-924 KIIKE
+924 KIVKE

>member
-1 MFRVAG
+1 MFRIAGAG
-7 SVTASRLSAVCC
+7 SVTAARLSAACC
-19 RTLTAKQFQVQ
+19 RAVTSKQFQVH
-30 GQAFSLKRPESPEMA
+30 GASLHVLSSE
-45 LLTTG
+45 T
-50 PLTPGRWWS
+50 S
-59 RKYMRETSK
+59 RKTRNGPAHRTPPSWQSVRAMASAGESQSKINYLFYGLAVLFGGGGIVYYMRETSK
-68 DGNKTKKSAAAV
+68 DGSTSKKAAA
-80 PAESKESTEPVSEK
+80 PAAAASKEATEPVAET
-94 PTSETTKSGKKLL
+94 PVTATTKSEAPPAQPAAAEAPAEAAPDAESKKLL
-107 DAVPQSYPDYEVMP
+107 DATPQSYPDYEVMP
-121 DIPGHA
+121 EIPGHA

-172 ELWYSDEPKLVEKLK
+172 ELWYSDEPKLVEKMK

-280 GIKDFKRLDEVSR
+280 GIKDFKRLDEVSK
-293 NASTIVVV
+293 NASSIVVV

-328 FPEPG
+328 FPEAG

-338 LPEYLSQWTTAKVRA
+338 LPEYLSQWTTAKVRG

-360 ETFVKRARFSDGKV
+360 ETFVKRARYSDGKV

-404 SGLEVDDTFG
+404 SGLEVDDTYG

-463 MTGAR
+463 MTGAK

-504 KATEKDTPK
+504 KATEKDTPR

-520 ESLRSVTETEALSI
+520 ESLRSVTETEA
-534 FGSAMQQAAPSTVPD
+534 
-549 LEVMSPP
+549 SPP
-556 SAEPDKAP
+556 STESEKAP
-564 AAEAQSEP
+564 AEP
-572 APAADTPVSE
+572 ASETAA
-582 AGAEPAPETPSE
+582 A
-594 PATPPASET
+594 PASET

-610 ASDASQSPAA
+610 VAEVSESPAA
-620 SAAVPASEAPSE
+620 
-632 PTEIPSSEPAETPV
+632 
-646 SEPVAAPASETATA
+646 ATA
-660 SEAPAAE
+660 SEAPSAPAEIPSAELASEPAAAPASEPATAAE
-667 AETPSSTGE
+667 APAEKAKAGE
-676 ETVAAVSGETTAP
+676 EGVVAESGETTATP
-689 QKLRCSHIKDP
+689 
-700 SDPASATGVEPS
+700 
-712 ASEKTEVITE
+712 EV
-722 IPETSFEKH
+722 
-731 PSLPNLPSNNLSED
+731 
-745 PQSKMSV
+745 
-752 DAADIEEPAIGFY
+752 
-765 YVLSNPEE
+765 
-773 SEGYLLEE
+773 
-781 IETGVSYAVDTLA
+781 
-794 SVLPN
+794 
-799 TYPTC
+799 
-804 TTPDG
+804 
-809 FVDSPQSDDHEATPA
+809 
-824 AEIEKPQSEKQ
+824 
-835 ATQGVRETKVFDLAN
+835 
-850 YPFALL
+850 
-856 PHPESA
+856 ESA
-862 TDEEPAP
+862 TDEAPAP
-869 DVEAAAKLVAEVETE
+869 DVEAAAKLVAEVEAE

-902 LRDDIIVGIVLW
+902 LRDDVIVGVVLW

>member
-1 MFRVAG
+1 MFRIAGAG
-7 SVTASRLSAVCC
+7 SVTAARLSAACC
-19 RTLTAKQFQVQ
+19 RAVTSKQFQVH
-30 GQAFSLKRPESPEMA
+30 GASLHVLSSETSRKTRNGPAHRTPPSWQSVRAMASAGESQSKINYLFYGLA
-45 LLTTG
+45 VLFG
-50 PLTPGRWWS
+50 GGGIVYWWS

-68 DGNKTKKSAAAV
+68 DGSTSKKAAA
-80 PAESKESTEPVSEK
+80 PAAAASKEATEPVAET
-94 PTSETTKSGKKLL
+94 PVTATTKSEAPPAQPAAAEAPAEAAPDAESKKLL
-107 DAVPQSYPDYEVMP
+107 DATPQSYPDYEVMP
-121 DIPGHA
+121 EIPGHA

-172 ELWYSDEPKLVEKLK
+172 ELWYSDEPKLVEKMK

-280 GIKDFKRLDEVSR
+280 GIKDFKRLDEVSK
-293 NASTIVVV
+293 NASSIVVV

-328 FPEPG
+328 FPEAG

-338 LPEYLSQWTTAKVRA
+338 LPEYLSQWTTAKVRG

-360 ETFVKRARFSDGKV
+360 ETFVKRARYSDGKV

-404 SGLEVDDTFG
+404 SGLEVDDTYG

-463 MTGAR
+463 MTGAK

-504 KATEKDTPK
+504 KATEKDTPR

-534 FGSAMQQAAPSTVPD
+534 FGSAMQQAATSTVPD
-549 LEVMSPP
+549 LEVMEATLPAKEEGVV
-556 SAEPDKAP
+556 AE
-564 AAEAQSEP
+564 
-572 APAADTPVSE
+572 
-582 AGAEPAPETPSE
+582 
-594 PATPPASET
+594 
-603 PEPAAAP
+603 
-610 ASDASQSPAA
+610 
-620 SAAVPASEAPSE
+620 
-632 PTEIPSSEPAETPV
+632 
-646 SEPVAAPASETATA
+646 
-660 SEAPAAE
+660 
-667 AETPSSTGE
+667 
-676 ETVAAVSGETTAP
+676 SGETTATP
-689 QKLRCSHIKDP
+689 EVELSSAQTTEP
-700 SDPASATGVEPS
+700 SEVPSTTDVEPS
-712 ASEKTEVITE
+712 ASEKTE
-722 IPETSFEKH
+722 
-731 PSLPNLPSNNLSED
+731 
-745 PQSKMSV
+745 
-752 DAADIEEPAIGFY
+752 
-765 YVLSNPEE
+765 
-773 SEGYLLEE
+773 
-781 IETGVSYAVDTLA
+781 
-794 SVLPN
+794 
-799 TYPTC
+799 
-804 TTPDG
+804 
-809 FVDSPQSDDHEATPA
+809 
-824 AEIEKPQSEKQ
+824 
-835 ATQGVRETKVFDLAN
+835 
-850 YPFALL
+850 
-856 PHPESA
+856 SA
-862 TDEEPAP
+862 TDEAPAP
-869 DVEAAAKLVAEVETE
+869 DVEAAAKLVAEVEAE

-902 LRDDIIVGIVLW
+902 LRDDVIVGVVLW

>member
-1 MFRVAG
+1 MFRIAGAG
-7 SVTASRLSAVCC
+7 SVTAARLSAACC
-19 RTLTAKQFQVQ
+19 RVVTSKQFQVH
-30 GQAFSLKRPESPEMA
+30 GASLHVLSSEASRKTRNGPAHRTPPSWQSVRAMASAGESQSKINYIFYGLA
-45 LLTTG
+45 VLFG
-50 PLTPGRWWS
+50 GGGIVYWWS

-68 DGNKTKKSAAAV
+68 DGSTLKKAAA
-80 PAESKESTEPVSEK
+80 PAAAASKEATEPVAET
-94 PTSETTKSGKKLL
+94 PVTETTKSEAPPAQPAAAEAPAEAVPDAESKKLL
-107 DAVPQSYPDYEVMP
+107 DATPQSYPDYEVMP
-121 DIPGHA
+121 EIPGHA

-172 ELWYSDEPKLVEKLK
+172 ELWYSDEPKLVEKMK

-264 FERASQEVKD
+264 FERASQEVRD

-280 GIKDFKRLDEVSR
+280 GIKDFKRLDEVSK
-293 NASTIVVV
+293 NASSIVVV

-328 FPEPG
+328 FPEAG

-338 LPEYLSQWTTAKVRA
+338 LPEYLSQWTTAKVRG

-360 ETFVKRARFSDGKV
+360 ETFVKRARYSDGKV

-404 SGLEVDDTFG
+404 SGLEVDDTYG

-463 MTGAR
+463 MTGAK

-504 KATEKDTPK
+504 KATEKDTPR

-520 ESLRSVTETEALSI
+520 ESLRSVTETEAEATLP
-534 FGSAMQQAAPSTVPD
+534 AK
-549 LEVMSPP
+549 ESPP
-556 SAEPDKAP
+556 SAESEKAL
-564 AAEAQSEP
+564 
-572 APAADTPVSE
+572 
-582 AGAEPAPETPSE
+582 AEPASET
-594 PATPPASET
+594 AAAPASET

-610 ASDASQSPAA
+610 VAEVSESPAA
-620 SAAVPASEAPSE
+620 ALASEAPSA
-632 PTEIPSSEPAETPV
+632 PAEIPSSELA
-646 SEPVAAPASETATA
+646 SEPVAAPASEPA
-660 SEAPAAE
+660 SAAEAPAEKAK
-667 AETPSSTGE
+667 AGE
-676 ETVAAVSGETTAP
+676 EGVAAESGETTATP
-689 QKLRCSHIKDP
+689 EVELSSAQTTEP
-700 SDPASATGVEPS
+700 SEVPSTTDVEPS
-712 ASEKTEVITE
+712 ASEKTE
-722 IPETSFEKH
+722 
-731 PSLPNLPSNNLSED
+731 
-745 PQSKMSV
+745 
-752 DAADIEEPAIGFY
+752 
-765 YVLSNPEE
+765 
-773 SEGYLLEE
+773 
-781 IETGVSYAVDTLA
+781 
-794 SVLPN
+794 
-799 TYPTC
+799 
-804 TTPDG
+804 
-809 FVDSPQSDDHEATPA
+809 
-824 AEIEKPQSEKQ
+824 
-835 ATQGVRETKVFDLAN
+835 
-850 YPFALL
+850 
-856 PHPESA
+856 SA
-862 TDEEPAP
+862 TDEAPAP
-869 DVEAAAKLVAEVETE
+869 DVEAAAKLVAEVEAE

-902 LRDDIIVGIVLW
+902 LRDDVIVGVVLW

>member
-1 MFRVAG
+1 MFRIAGAG
-7 SVTASRLSAVCC
+7 SVTAARLSAACC
-19 RTLTAKQFQVQ
+19 RAVTSKQFQVH
-30 GQAFSLKRPESPEMA
+30 GASLHVLSSETSRKTRNGPAHRTPPSWQSVRAMASAGESQSKINYLFYGLA
-45 LLTTG
+45 VLFG
-50 PLTPGRWWS
+50 GGGIVYWWS

-68 DGNKTKKSAAAV
+68 DGSTSKKAAA
-80 PAESKESTEPVSEK
+80 PAAAASKEATEPVAET
-94 PTSETTKSGKKLL
+94 PVTATTKSEAPPAQPAAAEAPAEAAPDAESKKLL
-107 DAVPQSYPDYEVMP
+107 DATPQSYPDYEVMP
-121 DIPGHA
+121 EIPGHA

-172 ELWYSDEPKLVEKLK
+172 ELWYSDEPKLVEKMK

-280 GIKDFKRLDEVSR
+280 GIKDFKRLDEVSK
-293 NASTIVVV
+293 NASSIVVV

-328 FPEPG
+328 FPEAG

-338 LPEYLSQWTTAKVRA
+338 LPEYLSQWTTAKVRG

-360 ETFVKRARFSDGKV
+360 ETFVKRARYSDGKV

-404 SGLEVDDTFG
+404 SGLEVDDTYG

-463 MTGAR
+463 MTGAK

-504 KATEKDTPK
+504 KATEKDTPR

-520 ESLRSVTETEALSI
+520 ESLRSVTETEA
-534 FGSAMQQAAPSTVPD
+534 
-549 LEVMSPP
+549 SPP
-556 SAEPDKAP
+556 STESEKAP
-564 AAEAQSEP
+564 AEP
-572 APAADTPVSE
+572 ASETAA
-582 AGAEPAPETPSE
+582 A
-594 PATPPASET
+594 PASET

-610 ASDASQSPAA
+610 VAEVSESPAA
-620 SAAVPASEAPSE
+620 
-632 PTEIPSSEPAETPV
+632 
-646 SEPVAAPASETATA
+646 ATA
-660 SEAPAAE
+660 SEAPSAPAEIPSAELASEPAAAPASEPATAAE
-667 AETPSSTGE
+667 APAEKAKAGE
-676 ETVAAVSGETTAP
+676 EGVVAESGETTATP
-689 QKLRCSHIKDP
+689 
-700 SDPASATGVEPS
+700 
-712 ASEKTEVITE
+712 EV
-722 IPETSFEKH
+722 
-731 PSLPNLPSNNLSED
+731 
-745 PQSKMSV
+745 
-752 DAADIEEPAIGFY
+752 
-765 YVLSNPEE
+765 
-773 SEGYLLEE
+773 
-781 IETGVSYAVDTLA
+781 
-794 SVLPN
+794 
-799 TYPTC
+799 
-804 TTPDG
+804 
-809 FVDSPQSDDHEATPA
+809 
-824 AEIEKPQSEKQ
+824 
-835 ATQGVRETKVFDLAN
+835 
-850 YPFALL
+850 
-856 PHPESA
+856 ESA
-862 TDEEPAP
+862 TDEAPAP
-869 DVEAAAKLVAEVETE
+869 DVEAAAKLVAEVEAE

-902 LRDDIIVGIVLW
+902 LRDDVIVGVVLW